1 MKNRVLAIAALV
13 VLTIPAVCSAIPA
26 RPGAYVSGFL
36 GLSILNDTSV
46 TTSDLLNNTS
56 PITDQVEFD
65 PGLYIGGTGGYD
77 FGFLRLEGELS
88 YKHAEIT
95 TITEDT
101 GFRFGN
107 PDGSLGALAFMFNA
121 FFDLHNDSP
130 ITPYFGGGIGFAS
143 LHLSNTF
150 GTDVDNNGVA
160 SRPLLYPSD
169 DTTVF
174 AYQAGAG
181 MEIAIQRKL
190 SLDLGYRYFGTSKG
204 TFDKD
209 ITRNVDLKFESHNA
223 MLGVRVKF

>member
-36 GLSILNDTSV
+36 GLSILNDTAV
-46 TTSDLLNNTS
+46 TTSDL
-56 PITDQVEFD
+56 ITGDTFNDQVEFD

-77 FGFLRLEGELS
+77 FGFIRLEGELS
-88 YKHAEIT
+88 YKHAEIA
-95 TITEDT
+95 TITADT
-101 GFRFGN
+101 GSRFGN
-107 PDGSLGALAFMFNA
+107 PDGSLGALAMMFNA

-130 ITPYFGGGIGFAS
+130 ITPYFGGGIGFAN
-143 LHLSNTF
+143 LHLSDTF
-150 GTDVDNNGVA
+150 GTEIINGVA

-181 MEIAIQRKL
+181 MEIAIQRKV
-190 SLDLGYRYFGTSKG
+190 SLDLGYRYFGTSKA

-209 ITRNVDLKFESHNA
+209 ITSNVDLKFESHNA